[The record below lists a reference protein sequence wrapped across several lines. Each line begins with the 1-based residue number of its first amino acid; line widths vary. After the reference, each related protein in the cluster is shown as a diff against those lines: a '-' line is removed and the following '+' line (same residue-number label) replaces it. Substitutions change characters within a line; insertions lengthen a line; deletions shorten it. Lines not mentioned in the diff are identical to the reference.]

1 MKTATLTA
9 AVLTAFL
16 VVGGVAHANNDA
28 GWHARVDALLLSAN
42 VSGQG
47 FQRIFQVI
55 PDGVYFGGNLDG
67 GLQGGYR
74 LVGGKENCEG
84 LGVQFQFFNFDN
96 AVGYNGE
103 WENGVDLDFVGELDV
118 DVYAFD
124 AEVTQR
130 AEFRRWD
137 LLVGGGLRVGGVGIH
152 QDGSLYPGVASF
164 YGVPSGVDFVGIGP
178 TLSASAERPLGSSGL
193 SVVGRARVALLF
205 GELEQTPTFGALT
218 PPILARTENEFVQVT
233 EIQFGMNYR
242 KGLGSADGTFGVF
255 WEAQRWDSDSG
266 ALRDLALHGL
276 SLQTGLI
283 Y

>member
-1 MKTATLTA
+1 MKAAMTA
-9 AVLTAFL
+9 AVLAAFF
-16 VVGGVAHANNDA
+16 VVGGAAHANDA
-28 GWHARVDALLLSAN
+28 GWRARVDALLLSAN

-47 FQRIFQVI
+47 FGRIFRDI
-55 PDGVYFGGNLDG
+55 PDGVYFGGDLDG

-74 LVGGKENCEG
+74 LVGAKENCHG

-137 LLVGGGLRVGGVGIH
+137 FMVGGGLRAGGVGIH
-152 QDGSLYPGVASF
+152 QGGNLYTGLASF
-164 YGVPSGVDFVGIGP
+164 YGVPSGVDFDGVGP

-193 SVVGRARVALLF
+193 SVVGRARLALLY
-205 GELEQTPTFGALT
+205 GELEQTPTFGVQT
-218 PPILARTENEFVQVT
+218 PPIFSRTEDDFVQVT

-242 KGLGSADGTFGVF
+242 KHLGAADGTFGVF

-266 ALRDLALHGL
+266 ALGGLGLHGL
-276 SLQTGLI
+276 SLQSGLI